1 MGIVRKQSTKNLIYL
16 YIGLMFGA
24 TSVVILY
31 PNVFNENPQNLGLL
45 QIIIAYATV
54 ISTFSYLGS
63 PKVLLRFFPLIENKN
78 KLISLVFY
86 ISTFGFLLFGLI
98 FFFFKD
104 FIFAFIEAPQLLIN
118 NYYLVFFMIIY
129 LSYYEIL
136 FNLSRSILNA
146 TFPLFL
152 SEIFRK
158 GTSIILLLLLW
169 ANFISF
175 NNFLILYI
183 SQYLLMSILLFFNI
197 RKSFKFS
204 LVYNFSGL
212 NIGEIFKYGLF
223 VLVGGASAMLVSKLD
238 MMMIAKFLSLEDVA
252 FYTIAFYMGNVI
264 GVPARAIGSI
274 SAPLIAISLKENDI
288 LKIKNLYVKSS
299 LNQLIIGSLLFL
311 LVWLNIDDLF
321 MLLPEKFQGGKVV
334 VLFIGLSQLFNI
346 STGVNGLIITNSKFY
361 SFDLYANIFLLF
373 FTLFTN
379 YIFIPDS
386 SPLYDYGIYGIDGAA
401 FATSLSILLFNLIK
415 MIFVYLKLKI
425 QPFSLQTIY
434 TIILAFLIFFIVSIF
449 NFEFHNIINILIRTF
464 CVLILYILCIYNFNI
479 SKDLKNLM
487 KDFISYK

>member
-1 MGIVRKQSTKNLIYL
+1 
-16 YIGLMFGA
+16 
-24 TSVVILY
+24 
-31 PNVFNENPQNLGLL
+31 
-45 QIIIAYATV
+45 
-54 ISTFSYLGS
+54 
-63 PKVLLRFFPLIENKN
+63 
-78 KLISLVFY
+78 
-86 ISTFGFLLFGLI
+86 
-98 FFFFKD
+98 
-104 FIFAFIEAPQLLIN
+104 
-118 NYYLVFFMIIY
+118 
-129 LSYYEIL
+129 
-136 FNLSRSILNA
+136 
-146 TFPLFL
+146 
-152 SEIFRK
+152 
-158 GTSIILLLLLW
+158 
-169 ANFISF
+169 
-175 NNFLILYI
+175 
-183 SQYLLMSILLFFNI
+183 
-197 RKSFKFS
+197 
-204 LVYNFSGL
+204 
-212 NIGEIFKYGLF
+212 
-223 VLVGGASAMLVSKLD
+223 
-238 MMMIAKFLSLEDVA
+238 
-252 FYTIAFYMGNVI
+252 MGNVI

-449 NFEFHNIINILIRTF
+449 NFEFYNIINILIRTF